1 MAFMMGSQIGTIFAL
16 AIQMKV
22 ALFIII
28 VQWIVTLPLALYLA
42 KSQELGVQGLF
53 IAQSLC

>member
-1 MAFMMGSQIGTIFAL
+1 MMGSQIGTIFAL

-42 KSQELGVQGLF
+42 KSQELGVLGLF